1 MGPLTRLRVK
11 HADIHSAGEI
21 MGLLMATTVLTGLI
35 MDINPLDQPAVELG
49 KRLACSRLGSKNSPE
64 EAALLAEVLAH

>member
-1 MGPLTRLRVK
+1 
-11 HADIHSAGEI
+11 

-49 KRLACSRLGSKNSPE
+49 KRLACSRLGSKNYPE
-64 EAALLAEVLAH
+64 EAALLAEFLAH